1 MDIILVERMR
11 NLVQAINT
19 SNGQNLKLKRPF
31 ILAAIMMAM
40 FMNAIEGTI
49 VSTAMP
55 AIVSDLGGFSLYS
68 WVFSG
73 YLLMNAVTVL
83 IYGKLSDIVGR
94 KPVLLFGIIVFL
106 IGSVLCGFADSMTE
120 LIFYRFLQGFG
131 AGAVAPVASTIVGDI
146 YKNEERARIQGYLS
160 SVWGISA
167 VMGPALGGLI
177 VESLS
182 WRLVFWI
189 NIPLGL
195 LSFVGI
201 WMFLH
206 ENIEKKKRDIDYI
219 GAALL
224 TLSISTLMVVLVQGG
239 VKWSWASTPA
249 ISLVG
254 IAVVSFVLFIV
265 QEKRASE
272 PMMPFEIWKER
283 SILIANLVSLTTG
296 VMMIG
301 LSSFLPT
308 FVQGVME
315 RSPTVAGF
323 TLTAMSIGWPIASV
337 FAGRLLLKIGFKATS
352 LLGGVSLILGS
363 VILVLMK
370 PEAGPLIAAMG
381 SFFVGVGMGLTST
394 SFIVVIQKTVS
405 WERRGIA
412 TASNM
417 FMRNLGNTVGAALLG
432 GVMNTRLQAYLN
444 EHAAVESKVTIDT
457 ANKLLDSEERAMLPK
472 DVVEVLQEGL
482 TTSLHTIYLIVLL
495 FAVISLVTLTRL
507 KKREKGTE

>member
-1 MDIILVERMR
+1 M
-11 NLVQAINT
+11 VQAVNT
-19 SNGQNLKLKRPF
+19 SEVQNKKLKRPF

-83 IYGKLSDIVGR
+83 IYGKLSDILGR

-106 IGSVLCGFADSMTE
+106 IGSILCGFSNSMTE
-120 LIFYRFLQGFG
+120 LIIYRFVQGFG

-146 YKNEERARIQGYLS
+146 YKNEERARVQGYLS

-167 VMGPALGGLI
+167 VIGPALGGLI
-177 VESLS
+177 VESLT
-182 WRLVFWI
+182 WKLVFWV

-201 WMFLH
+201 WFFLH
-206 ENIEKKKRDIDYI
+206 ENIEKKKRDIDYL
-219 GAALL
+219 GATLL

-239 VKWSWASTPA
+239 VKWSWASTPVV
-249 ISLVG
+249 SLVIVAI
-254 IAVVSFVLFIV
+254 IAFVLFIV
-265 QEKRASE
+265 QEKRTSE
-272 PMMPFEIWKER
+272 PMMPFEIWQER

-323 TLTAMSIGWPIASV
+323 TLTAMSIGWPIASMV
-337 FAGRLLLKIGFKATS
+337 SGKLLLKIGFKTTS
-352 LLGGVSLILGS
+352 LLGGCSLILGS
-363 VILVLMK
+363 SILVLMK

-432 GVMNTRLQAYLN
+432 GIMNTRLQAYLN
-444 EHAAVESKVTIDT
+444 EHAPSNSGVTIDT
-457 ANKLLDSEERAMLPK
+457 ANKLLNSKERDLLPES
-472 DVVEVLQEGL
+472 VVKVLQEGL
-482 TTSLHTIYLIVLL
+482 TLSLQTIYLIVLV
-495 FAVISLVTLTRL
+495 FSVISFVLLTRL
-507 KKREKGTE
+507 RKKQ

>member
-1 MDIILVERMR
+1 M
-11 NLVQAINT
+11 VQAVKGT
-19 SNGQNLKLKRPF
+19 SGQNVKLKRPF
-31 ILAAIMMAM
+31 ILAAIMLAM

-106 IGSVLCGFADSMTE
+106 IGSILCGFADSMRE

-189 NIPLGL
+189 NIPLGI

-201 WMFLH
+201 WFFLH
-206 ENIEKKKRDIDYI
+206 ENIEKRKRDIDYI

-249 ISLVG
+249 ISLVV
-254 IAVVSFVLFIV
+254 IAVISFVLFIM

-337 FAGRLLLKIGFKATS
+337 FSGRLLLKIGFKATS
-352 LLGGVSLILGS
+352 LLGGTSLILGS
-363 VILVLMK
+363 LILVLMN
-370 PEAGPLIAAMG
+370 PEAGPLIAATG

-432 GVMNTRLQAYLN
+432 GVMNTRLQAYII
-444 EHAAVESKVTIDT
+444 EHAPTDSGVTIDT
-457 ANKLLDSEERAMLPK
+457 ANKLLNSEERALLPK

-482 TTSLHTIYLIVLL
+482 TMSLHSIYLIVLL
-495 FAVISLVTLTRL
+495 FAVISFITLTRL
-507 KKREKGTE
+507 KRREKELK

>member
-1 MDIILVERMR
+1 MGKTADRSKK
-11 NLVQAINT
+11 QYK
-19 SNGQNLKLKRPF
+19 QLKRPF
-31 ILAAIMMAM
+31 ILTAIMLAM

-83 IYGKLSDIVGR
+83 IYGKLSDILGR
-94 KPVLLFGIIVFL
+94 KPVLLFGITVFL
-106 IGSVLCGFADSMTE
+106 IGSLLCGFANNMTE
-120 LIFYRFLQGFG
+120 LIIYRFIQGFG
-131 AGAVAPVASTIVGDI
+131 AGAVAPVASTIIGDI
-146 YKNEERARIQGYLS
+146 YKNEERARVQGYLS

-167 VMGPALGGLI
+167 VMGPALGGLL
-177 VESLS
+177 VENLT
-182 WRLVFWI
+182 WKLVFWV
-189 NIPLGL
+189 NIPLGI
-195 LSFVGI
+195 LSFIGI
-201 WMFLH
+201 WFFLH
-206 ENIEKKKRDIDYI
+206 ENIEKKKRDIDYL

-224 TLSISTLMVVLVQGG
+224 TLSISTFMLILVEGG
-239 VKWSWASTPA
+239 VKWSWASVPI
-249 ISLVG
+249 ISLAIV
-254 IAVVSFVLFIV
+254 ALLAFSLFIL
-265 QEKRASE
+265 QEKRAAE
-272 PMMPFEIWKER
+272 PMMPFEIWQER

-323 TLTAMSIGWPIASV
+323 TLTAMSIGWPIASMV
-337 FAGRLLLKIGFKATS
+337 SGRLLMKIGFKATS
-352 LLGGVSLILGS
+352 LLGGCSLIIGS
-363 VILVLMK
+363 LILVLMK
-370 PEAGPLIAAMG
+370 PEAGPLLAAFG

-432 GVMNTRLQAYLN
+432 GVMNTRLHDYLSG
-444 EHAAVESKVTIDT
+444 HAPKGTEVTIDT
-457 ANKLLDSEERAMLPK
+457 ANKLLNSEERELLP
-472 DVVEVLQEGL
+472 DAVVKVLQEGL
-482 TTSLHTIYLIVLL
+482 TLSLHTIYLIVLA
-495 FAVISLVTLTRL
+495 FSAVSFILLTRL
-507 KKREKGTE
+507 RKNG

>member
-1 MDIILVERMR
+1 MR
-11 NLVQAINT
+11 KLGKTASLSKKQDK
-19 SNGQNLKLKRPF
+19 QLKRPF
-31 ILAAIMMAM
+31 ILIAIMLAM

-83 IYGKLSDIVGR
+83 IYGKLSDILGR
-94 KPVLLFGIIVFL
+94 KPVLLFGIAVFL
-106 IGSVLCGFADSMTE
+106 IGSFLCGFANSMTE
-120 LIFYRFLQGFG
+120 LIIYRFIQGFG
-131 AGAVAPVASTIVGDI
+131 AGAVAPVASTIIGDI
-146 YKNEERARIQGYLS
+146 YKNDERARVQGYLS

-167 VMGPALGGLI
+167 VMGPALGGLL
-177 VESLS
+177 VENLT
-182 WRLVFWI
+182 WKLVFWV
-189 NIPLGL
+189 NIPLGI
-195 LSFVGI
+195 LSFIGI
-201 WMFLH
+201 WFFLH
-206 ENIEKKKRDIDYI
+206 ENIEKKKRDIDYL
-219 GAALL
+219 GASLL
-224 TLSISTLMVVLVQGG
+224 TLSISTLMLILVEGG
-239 VKWSWASTPA
+239 NWSWASAPI
-249 ISLVG
+249 ISLALVALLAF
-254 IAVVSFVLFIV
+254 ILFIL
-265 QEKRASE
+265 QEKRAAE
-272 PMMPFEIWKER
+272 PMMPFEIWQER

-323 TLTAMSIGWPIASV
+323 TLTAMSIGWPIASMV
-337 FAGRLLLKIGFKATS
+337 SGRLLSKIGFKSTS
-352 LLGGVSLILGS
+352 LLGGCSLIIGSLIL
-363 VILVLMK
+363 VWMK
-370 PEAGPLIAAMG
+370 PEAGPLLAAIG

-432 GVMNTRLQAYLN
+432 GVMNTKLHSYIS
-444 EHAAVESKVTIDT
+444 EHEPAGTEVTIDT
-457 ANKLLDSEERAMLPK
+457 ANKLLNSEEREMLP
-472 DVVEVLQEGL
+472 DTVVKVLQEGL
-482 TTSLHTIYLIVLL
+482 TLSLHTIYLIVLAFSIVSFIL
-495 FAVISLVTLTRL
+495 LTRL
-507 KKREKGTE
+507 TKNK

>member
-1 MDIILVERMR
+1 MR
-11 NLVQAINT
+11 TLAQGLEGT
-19 SNGQNLKLKRPF
+19 GRQSKELKRPF
-31 ILAAIMMAM
+31 ILAAIMLAM

-73 YLLMNAVTVL
+73 YLLMNTVTVL

-94 KPVLLFGIIVFL
+94 KPVLMVGIIIFL
-106 IGSVLCGFADSMTE
+106 IGSILCGFADSMFE
-120 LIFYRFLQGFG
+120 LIIYRFIQGFG

-146 YKNEERARIQGYLS
+146 YKNEERARVQGYLS

-195 LSFVGI
+195 LSFAGI
-201 WMFLH
+201 WFFLH
-206 ENIEKKKRDIDYI
+206 ENIEKKKRQIDYT

-224 TLSISTLMVVLVQGG
+224 TLATSILMIVLVEGGVRWPWLSAPALSLLGLVVL
-239 VKWSWASTPA
+239 
-249 ISLVG
+249 
-254 IAVVSFVLFIV
+254 FFFFFIW
-265 QEKRASE
+265 QERRVSE
-272 PMMPFEIWKER
+272 PMMPFEIWQER

-296 VMMIG
+296 AITIG

-308 FVQGVME
+308 YVQGVME

-337 FAGRLLLKIGFKATS
+337 IAGRLLLKIGFKATS
-352 LLGGVSLILGS
+352 LIGGTSLILGG
-363 VILVLMK
+363 LVLSLMR

-432 GVMNTRLQAYLN
+432 GIMNTRLQAYLT
-444 EHAAVESKVTIDT
+444 EHAPEGSEMDIDT
-457 ANKLLDSEERAMLPK
+457 ANQLLNSEERANLPES
-472 DVVEVLQEGL
+472 VVSILQEGL
-482 TTSLHTIYLIVLL
+482 TFSLHTVYLIVLL
-495 FAVISLVTLTRL
+495 LAALSFLLLTRL
-507 KKREKGTE
+507 KRKNMAE

>member
-1 MDIILVERMR
+1 M
-11 NLVQAINT
+11 VQAIKGT
-19 SNGQNLKLKRPF
+19 SGQNIQLKRPF
-31 ILAAIMMAM
+31 ILAAIMLAM

-106 IGSVLCGFADSMTE
+106 IGSISCGFADSMTE

-195 LSFVGI
+195 LSFIGI
-201 WMFLH
+201 WFFLH
-206 ENIEKKKRDIDYI
+206 ENIEKKKRDIDYV

-239 VKWSWASTPA
+239 VKWSWASPPA
-249 ISLVG
+249 ISLVVL
-254 IAVVSFVLFIV
+254 AVISFVLFIM
-265 QEKRASE
+265 QEKRATE

-337 FAGRLLLKIGFKATS
+337 ISGRLLLKIGFKATS
-352 LLGGVSLILGS
+352 LLGGISLIIGS
-363 VILVLMK
+363 LILVLMK
-370 PEAGPLIAAMG
+370 PEAGPLLAAMG

-432 GVMNTRLQAYLN
+432 GVMNTRLQAYIN
-444 EHAAVESKVTIDT
+444 EHAPADSGVTIDT
-457 ANKLLDSEERAMLPK
+457 ANRLLNSEERALLPK
-472 DVVEVLQEGL
+472 GVVEVLQEGL
-482 TTSLHTIYLIVLL
+482 TMSLHTIYLIVLL
-495 FAVISLVTLTRL
+495 FAVISLLTLTRL
-507 KKREKGTE
+507 KSREKEMK

>member
-1 MDIILVERMR
+1 MGKTAVRSKEK
-11 NLVQAINT
+11 NK
-19 SNGQNLKLKRPF
+19 SLKRPF
-31 ILAAIMMAM
+31 ILTAIMLAM

-83 IYGKLSDIVGR
+83 IYGKLSDILGR
-94 KPVLLFGIIVFL
+94 KPVLLFGIAVFL
-106 IGSVLCGFADSMTE
+106 IGSLLCGFANSMTE
-120 LIFYRFLQGFG
+120 LIIYRFVQGFG
-131 AGAVAPVASTIVGDI
+131 AGAVAPVASTIIGDI
-146 YKNEERARIQGYLS
+146 YKNEERARVQGYLS

-167 VMGPALGGLI
+167 VMGPALGGLL
-177 VESLS
+177 VENLT
-182 WRLVFWI
+182 WKLVFWV
-189 NIPLGL
+189 NIPLGI
-195 LSFVGI
+195 LSFIGI
-201 WMFLH
+201 WFFLH
-206 ENIEKKKRDIDYI
+206 ENIEKKKRDIDYL
-219 GAALL
+219 GASLL
-224 TLSISTLMVVLVQGG
+224 TLSISTLMLILVEGG
-239 VKWSWASTPA
+239 VKWSWVSAPI
-249 ISLVG
+249 ISLALV
-254 IAVVSFVLFIV
+254 AVLAFILFIL
-265 QEKRASE
+265 QEKRAAE
-272 PMMPFEIWKER
+272 PMMPFEIWQER

-323 TLTAMSIGWPIASV
+323 TLTAMSIGWPIASMV
-337 FAGRLLLKIGFKATS
+337 SGRLLLKIGFKSTS
-352 LLGGVSLILGS
+352 LLGGCSLIIGSLIL
-363 VILVLMK
+363 VWMK
-370 PEAGPLIAAMG
+370 PDAGPLFAAIG

-432 GVMNTRLQAYLN
+432 GVMNTRLHSYLS
-444 EHAAVESKVTIDT
+444 EHAPKGTEVTIDT
-457 ANKLLDSEERAMLPK
+457 ANKLLNSEERELLP
-472 DVVEVLQEGL
+472 DAVVKVLQEGL
-482 TTSLHTIYLIVLL
+482 TLSLHTIYLIVLSFSVVSFIL
-495 FAVISLVTLTRL
+495 LTRL
-507 KKREKGTE
+507 GKNE